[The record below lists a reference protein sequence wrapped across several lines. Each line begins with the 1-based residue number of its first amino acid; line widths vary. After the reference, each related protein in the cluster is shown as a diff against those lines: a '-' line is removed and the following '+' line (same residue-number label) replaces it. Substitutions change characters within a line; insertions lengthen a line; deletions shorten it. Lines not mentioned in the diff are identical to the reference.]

1 MVEEDQ
7 KAIWNVDGAQLY
19 VIFQIKTEAS
29 IYLTNWD
36 LENSYWRLRDLRR
49 EVDAKLNRKKIE
61 KCNVRVTIDGKTE
74 IVEKNLTQKEKV
86 DYLLDELTKERE
98 IFLISEKDVENYS
111 RFYLVL
117 EEFYMLLSELMKE
130 HGLWLREGEDPSQA
144 FRRR

>member
-1 MVEEDQ
+1 MAEDQ
-7 KAIWNVDGAQLY
+7 QALWNVDGAQLF

-29 IYLTNWD
+29 IYLTNWN
-36 LENSYWRLRDLRR
+36 LEQAYWKLRDLRR
-49 EVDAKLNRKKIE
+49 EVDAKLNRTKPEDCNIKIIKDGKPKIE
-61 KCNVRVTIDGKTE
+61 KK
-74 IVEKNLTQKEKV
+74 KMTQKQKV
-86 DYLLDELTKERE
+86 DFLLDELTTERQV
-98 IFLISEKDVENYS
+98 FMGSARENEDYS